1 MVLLESSFYQDEDVV
16 SMAQKLLGKIL
27 VTEVNGM
34 MSSGMIVETEAYRG
48 PDDRGCHAYGG
59 RCTER
64 TKTMFYEGGHAY
76 VYICY
81 GVHPMV
87 NVVTGPEGFAHAVLI
102 RAVQPLEGVEMMM
115 EKRGINKDKP
125 VLVNGPGKLTVA
137 LGIHKEMD
145 GQKLFEQRSPV
156 RLYDA
161 SEEILPETVV
171 SGPRVGMSKHVGACS
186 HRSWRFYL
194 RDNVWVSKPLKVDYT
209 GKW

>member
-27 VTEVNGM
+27 VTEVDGM
-34 MSSGMIVETEAYRG
+34 VSSGMIVETEAYRG
-48 PDDRGCHAYGG
+48 PDDRGCHAFGG

-102 RAVQPLEGVEMMM
+102 RAIQPLEGVDMMM
-115 EKRGINKDKP
+115 ERRRINKEKP
-125 VLVNGPGKLTVA
+125 ILVNGPGKLTVA

-145 GQKLFEQRSPV
+145 GQKLFEQTSPL

-161 SEEILPETVV
+161 SMDILPEKVV
-171 SGPRVGMSKHVGACS
+171 SGPRVGMSKYVGACS
-186 HRSWRFYL
+186 HRPWRFYL
-194 RDNVWVSKPLKVDYT
+194 RDNLWVSKPFKVDYT

>member
-1 MVLLESSFYQDEDVV
+1 MKLLSASFYQNEDVV
-16 SMAQKLLGKIL
+16 AMAKKLLGKTM
-27 VTEVNGM
+27 VTEINGVV
-34 MSSGMIVETEAYRG
+34 SSGMIVETEAYRG

-64 TKTMFYEGGHAY
+64 TKTMFYTGGHAY

-102 RAVQPLEGVEMMM
+102 RAIQPLEGLEKMMD
-115 EKRGINKDKP
+115 RRNINLNKP

-137 LGIHKEMD
+137 LGINKEMD
-145 GQKLFEQRSPV
+145 GQKFYEINSPL
-156 RLYDA
+156 RLYEDN
-161 SEEILPETVV
+161 EIPLHDII
-171 SGPRVGMSKHVGACS
+171 SGPRVGMSKHVGECS
-186 HRSWRFYL
+186 HRPWRFYIK
-194 RDNVWVSKPLKVDYT
+194 NNPWVSKPLVVDYR